1 MDIIEM
7 TRELGK
13 AIQQD
18 ERYKVYM
25 AAKEANDKDEELQ
38 KLIGD
43 FNLKRMNINQEMSNP
58 EKSEERLKKLD
69 EELKA
74 IYAQIMGNDGM
85 IAFNTAQNE
94 LEQLIGDINQIVTMC
109 ANGEDPDT
117 CEIQHGCS
125 GSCST
130 CGGCH

>member
-18 ERYKVYM
+18 ERYKAYM

>member
-1 MDIIEM
+1 MDIIKM
-7 TRELGK
+7 ARELGK

-18 ERYKVYM
+18 ERYAAYM
-25 AAKEANDKDEELQ
+25 AAKAANDSDEELQ

-43 FNLKRMNINQEMSNP
+43 FNLTRMNLNQEMSNP
-58 EKSEERLKKLD
+58 EKNQERIKQLD
-69 EELKA
+69 DELKSL
-74 IYAQIMGNDGM
+74 YAKIMGNDGM

-94 LEQLIGDINQIVTMC
+94 LEQLIGDIQQIVTMC

-117 CEIQHGCS
+117 CEVQHGCS

>member
-1 MDIIEM
+1 MDIIKM

-18 ERYKVYM
+18 ERYTAYM
-25 AAKEANDKDEELQ
+25 SAKAANDSDEELQ

-58 EKSEERLKKLD
+58 EKSEERLKQLD

-94 LEQLIGDINQIVTMC
+94 LEQLIGDVNQIITMC

-117 CEIQHGCS
+117 CEVQHGCS

>member
-1 MDIIEM
+1 MDIIKM

-18 ERYKVYM
+18 ERYKAYM

-117 CEIQHGCS
+117 CEVQHGCS

>member
-1 MDIIEM
+1 MDIIKM
-7 TRELGK
+7 ARELGK

-18 ERYKVYM
+18 ERYTAYM
-25 AAKEANDKDEELQ
+25 AAKDANDKDEELQ

-69 EELKA
+69 EELKE

-94 LEQLIGDINQIVTMC
+94 LEQLIGDVNQIITMC

-117 CEIQHGCS
+117 CQVQHGCS

>member
-1 MDIIEM
+1 MDVIEM
-7 TRELGK
+7 ARELGK

-18 ERYKVYM
+18 GRYKDYM
-25 AAKEANDKDEELQ
+25 RVKEANDNNQELQ
-38 KLIGD
+38 ELIGE
-43 FNLKRMNINQEMSNP
+43 FNLKRMNLNKEMSSS
-58 EKSEERLKKLD
+58 EKNEECLKAAD

-74 IYAQIMGNDGM
+74 VYAKIMGNDDM
-85 IAFNTAQNE
+85 IMFNTAQNE
-94 LEQLIGDINQIVTMC
+94 LEQLISDVNQIITMC

>member
-1 MDIIEM
+1 MDIIKM

-18 ERYKVYM
+18 EKYKAYM
-25 AAKEANDKDEELQ
+25 AAKEANDNDAELQ

-43 FNLKRMNINQEMSNP
+43 FNIKRMNINQAMSGEN
-58 EKSEERLKKLD
+58 KDSNRLKELD

-74 IYAQIMGNDGM
+74 LYADIMGRDNM

-94 LEQLIGDINQIVTMC
+94 LEQLISDVNQIISMC

-117 CEIQHGCS
+117 CQISHGCS

>member
-1 MDIIEM
+1 MDIIKM

-18 ERYKVYM
+18 ECYKAYM

-117 CEIQHGCS
+117 CEVQHGCS
-125 GSCST
+125 GGCST

>member
-1 MDIIEM
+1 MDIIKM

-18 ERYKVYM
+18 ERYKAYM
-25 AAKEANDKDEELQ
+25 SAKEANDKDEQLQ
-38 KLIGD
+38 QLIGD
-43 FNLKRMNINQEMSNP
+43 FNLKRMNINQEMS
-58 EKSEERLKKLD
+58 SENKDTDRIKTLD

-74 IYAQIMGNDGM
+74 LYAQIMRNENM
-85 IAFNTAQNE
+85 AAFNTAQNA
-94 LEQLIGDINQIVTMC
+94 LEQMVSEINQIITMC

-117 CEIQHGCS
+117 CEVQQGCS

>member
-13 AIQQD
+13 AIQKD
-18 ERYKVYM
+18 ERYIAYM
-25 AAKEANDKDEELQ
+25 SAKEKNDADEELQ

-43 FNLKRMNINQEMSNP
+43 FNLTRMNINQEMSNP
-58 EKSEERLKKLD
+58 EKSEEKLKSLD
-69 EELKA
+69 EQLKS
-74 IYAQIMGNDGM
+74 IYAQIMGNDNM

-117 CEIQHGCS
+117 CQITHGCS
-125 GSCST
+125 GSCES

>member
-1 MDIIEM
+1 MDIIKM
-7 TRELGK
+7 ARELGK

-18 ERYKVYM
+18 ERYTAYM
-25 AAKEANDKDEELQ
+25 AAKDANDNDEELQ

-69 EELKA
+69 EELKE

-94 LEQLIGDINQIVTMC
+94 LEQLIGDVNQIITMC

-117 CEIQHGCS
+117 CQVQHGCS